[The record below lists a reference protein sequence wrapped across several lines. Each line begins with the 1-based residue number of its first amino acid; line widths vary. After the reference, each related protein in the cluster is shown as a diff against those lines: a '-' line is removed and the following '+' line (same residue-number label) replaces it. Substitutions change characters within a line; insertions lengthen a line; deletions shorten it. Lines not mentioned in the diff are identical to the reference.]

1 MLTALA
7 VLGVVMLLC
16 LVVAFYDR
24 KMVIAISSDP
34 APTHAL
40 RVRRP
45 TPGSE
50 IAQKL
55 AFPIDVVNATLLGAA
70 NTTTAAATPN
80 ERTRQMLRDTP
91 PKPRHPQPG
100 TAARRHSKDN
110 STTRRGADP
119 ATDTAP
125 EDPSDPGPNPH
136 YIPPF
141 RLIQDDLSGKFDNN
155 RWEVTH
161 IVRNDSLREV
171 RGSICALC
179 TRCRRGRGS
188 KVDVATDMKLASPT
202 QHIQA
207 LKEVDGLKN
216 EEVVVVITSTG
227 KKSGVYLRDRIIPS
241 R

>member
-34 APTHAL
+34 APTHVL

-45 TPGSE
+45 IPGSE

-171 RGSICALC
+171 RDSNL
-179 TRCRRGRGS
+179 
-188 KVDVATDMKLASPT
+188 
-202 QHIQA
+202 H
-207 LKEVDGLKN
+207 
-216 EEVVVVITSTG
+216 
-227 KKSGVYLRDRIIPS
+227 YLGPCIAPI
-241 R
+241 